1 MHKSSDNLLKQI
13 SLKTNKHARQPAKP
27 IAKRKPL
34 ATGGPIKKRRS
45 VKKNDIMEMI
55 YPSYEKSFKQA
66 VTSMKKT
73 LSAKPREDKKELTVV
88 SEKKE
93 EDEEDVKPPPPLP

>member
-1 MHKSSDNLLKQI
+1 
-13 SLKTNKHARQPAKP
+13 
-27 IAKRKPL
+27 
-34 ATGGPIKKRRS
+34 
-45 VKKNDIMEMI
+45 MI